1 MGEVLYGSYDR
12 DALDVQYNNRE
23 RVSDYMD
30 YFDKW
35 KSTSEKTRRQLDCRI
50 NVPFGD
56 SAAETIDIF
65 PAAEAG
71 APVCMFIHGGYW
83 QSLDKADFSFL
94 AEGLVPNGVTLV
106 VNNYGLCPHV
116 TMDEITTQNR
126 AAIQWIWTHAADIGV
141 DPNRIHV
148 SGHSAGGHLVGMLMA
163 TDWPALGDGAP
174 ADLIKSGC
182 AISGLYDMEPI
193 RLCYLN
199 AVLCMGADM
208 SARNTPLTLDYPVR
222 TPMLITHG
230 GLESDEYHRQ
240 TREMTALW
248 ERLDYPVECVIG
260 EGLNHFSLVDEFARP
275 DSDLTRRQ
283 LSLIL

>member
-1 MGEVLYGSYDR
+1 MGEILYAGYDR
-12 DALDVQYNNRE
+12 DALDVQYNNRQ
-23 RVSDYMD
+23 RFADYLD
-30 YFDKW
+30 YFEKW
-35 KSTSEKTRRQLDCRI
+35 TDWSTRTRERLTCRTD
-50 NVPFGD
+50 VPFGATD
-56 SAAETIDIF
+56 AEKFDVF
-65 PAAEAG
+65 PAAQPN

-106 VNNYGLCPHV
+106 VNNYGLCPNV
-116 TMDEITTQNR
+116 TMDEITRQNR
-126 AAIQWIWTHAADIGV
+126 AAVAWIWENAADLGI

-163 TDWPALGDGAP
+163 TDWPAFCAGAP
-174 ADLIKSGC
+174 ANLIKSGC

-199 AVLCMGADM
+199 DVLAMDAAM
-208 SARNTPLTLDYPVR
+208 SARNCPLKLTYPVA

-230 GLESDEYHRQ
+230 GLESQEYHRQ

-248 ERLDYPVECVIG
+248 ERLGYPVDCVVG
-260 EGLNHFSLVDEFARP
+260 EGLNHFSIVDEFAQP
-275 DSDLTRRQ
+275 DSGLTRQQ
-283 LSLIL
+283 LNLIS

>member
-1 MGEVLYGSYDR
+1 MGDVLYGGYDR
-12 DALDVQYNNRE
+12 VGLDVQYNNRE
-23 RVSDYMD
+23 RFADYLD
-30 YFDKW
+30 YFEKW
-35 KSTSEKTRRQLDCRI
+35 SASSAETRGRRDCRI
-50 NVPFGD
+50 DVSFGTTE
-56 SAAETIDIF
+56 AEKLDIF
-65 PAAEAG
+65 PAAQAN

-116 TMDEITTQNR
+116 TMDEITRQNR
-126 AAIQWIWTHAADIGV
+126 AAVAWMWRNAAEIGV

-163 TDWPALGDGAP
+163 TDWPSFCDGAP
-174 ADLIKSGC
+174 SDLVKSGC

-199 AVLCMGADM
+199 DVLGMDAPM
-208 SARNTPLTLDYPVR
+208 SARNTPLEMDYPVS

-240 TREMTALW
+240 TREMTAVW
-248 ERLDYPVECVIG
+248 ERLGYPLDCIVAQ
-260 EGLNHFSLVDEFARP
+260 GLNHFSIVDEFARH
-275 DSDLTRRQ
+275 DSALTQ
-283 LSLIL
+283 QQMSLIS